1 MSFIDTH
8 WLYPARLGFIQINRS
23 FLAPKPP
30 ISAKF
35 AVRLPSA
42 YCGKPFACTV
52 PRFLRLRQWLC
63 ATASKRTREIA
74 RPSLGVSNE
83 KSRQNQTRQ
92 WRLLR
97 TDFYF
102 LTGGAGGT
110 FGIPDVGYGIG

>member
-63 ATASKRTREIA
+63 ATTSNRAREIA
-74 RPSLGVSNE
+74 KPSLNVSDE
-83 KSRQNQTRQ
+83 KTARTR
-92 WRLLR
+92 LGNGG
-97 TDFYF
+97 FF
-102 LTGGAGGT
+102 VLTS
-110 FGIPDVGYGIG
+110 IS